1 MPASDSPIVALL
13 ISPNRD
19 VADAFLRAAGP
30 ARFFQVVSD
39 LKSYL
44 PEQVLEMRLRQSR
57 PDVVLLDLST
67 QIDEACETIRF
78 LLNRNPPVQVVGL
91 HSEQDGNAIV
101 RSLRAGAAEFL
112 WTPFEPSAQ
121 KAAYE
126 RVVKLRVPV
135 APEEREL
142 GTVIGFASTKPGS
155 GASTLAAQSAFAIQ
169 RLSQKKVLLLDLDLM
184 GGTIG
189 FYLKI
194 HHLHSVVDLLDRENL
209 PNQDEWETLTAHLDG
224 IDILPGP
231 DEPQTTTLD
240 PGRLHL
246 VIEMVRKQY
255 DFVILDLPSIFHR
268 TALLAFSEAN
278 SSCLVTTAE
287 LPSLHLTRKAIE
299 MLDVVGFEKAR
310 YSILVNRLSKQEG
323 IAAADV
329 AKMFGASVNAVLP
342 NDYFSLHRVV
352 TRGEPL
358 TQEAELGRAIESFA
372 AKLAGVTVGQSRKP
386 RGFWG
391 KKPVFS
397 QTQA

>member
-1 MPASDSPIVALL
+1 MQASETPIVALL
-13 ISPNRD
+13 ISPNRE
-19 VADAFLRAAGP
+19 VADAFMRAAAP
-30 ARFFQVVSD
+30 VRLFQVVSD
-39 LKSYL
+39 LKTYL
-44 PEQVLEMRLRQSR
+44 SEQVLEMRLRQWK

-78 LLNRNPPVQVVGL
+78 LLNRNPPVQVVGI
-91 HSEQDGNAIV
+91 HTHQDGTAIV

-112 WTPFEPSAQ
+112 WTPFEPGAQ
-121 KAAYE
+121 KSAYE
-126 RVVKLRVPV
+126 RVVKLRDPV
-135 APEEREL
+135 KIEEREL

-169 RLSQKKVLLLDLDLM
+169 RLSRQRVLLLDLDLM

-194 HHLHSVVDLLDRENL
+194 QHPHSFVDLLDRENL
-209 PNQDEWETLTAHLDG
+209 PDQEEWESLTAHLDG

-231 DEPQTTTLD
+231 EEPQTTTLD

-255 DFVILDLPSIFHR
+255 DFVVLDLPSIFHR

-278 SSCLVTTAE
+278 SACLVTTAE

-299 MLDVVGFEKAR
+299 MLDAAGFEKSR
-310 YSILVNRLSKQEG
+310 YSILVNRLSRQEG

-329 AKMFGASVNAVLP
+329 EKMFGASVNAVLP

-352 TRGEPL
+352 TRGVPL

-372 AKLAGVTVGQSRKP
+372 AKLAGVAGGPTRKSKT
-386 RGFWG
+386 FWG
-391 KKPVFS
+391 M
-397 QTQA
+397 